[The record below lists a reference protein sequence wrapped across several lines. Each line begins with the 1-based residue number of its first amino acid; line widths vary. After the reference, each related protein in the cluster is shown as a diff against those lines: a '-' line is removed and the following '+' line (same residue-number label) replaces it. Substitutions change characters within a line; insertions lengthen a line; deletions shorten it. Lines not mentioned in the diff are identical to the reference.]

1 MPPKS
6 VNAFRVRDQVYVY
19 LKNVTLDN
27 GTKTNGYYPG
37 VITAVRTEGAYAI
50 RFDDGEAK
58 DHVDKKWIVAKAN
71 FYVKDTR
78 SNKIFIIAA
87 PHYFKF

>member
-58 DHVDKKWIVAKAN
+58 DHVDKNGSSRKRIS
-71 FYVKDTR
+71 T
-78 SNKIFIIAA
+78 SKIREVT
-87 PHYFKF
+87 KSL